1 MAASTKH
8 PMKNNIQVSIQ
19 FQLKI
24 LNASSF
30 TVSGF
35 YDINGQFR
43 QGM

>member
-1 MAASTKH
+1 
-8 PMKNNIQVSIQ
+8 
-19 FQLKI
+19 

-43 QGM
+43 QGMWTKPELHWEI